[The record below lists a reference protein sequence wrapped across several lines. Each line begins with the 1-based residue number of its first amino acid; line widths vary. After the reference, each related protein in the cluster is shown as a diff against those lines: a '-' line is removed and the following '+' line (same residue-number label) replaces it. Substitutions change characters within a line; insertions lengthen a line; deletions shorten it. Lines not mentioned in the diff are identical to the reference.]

1 MVTMLRRPL
10 TSQEE
15 QDLHTQLAFFWHGR
29 APEER
34 NAYANVLVFLILTGE
49 DPLASAA
56 FEVIVHEIIKNS
68 STLLPFSIEND
79 EEFRASVA
87 VAVMEKL
94 RGSKAGRGGK
104 PQREPW
110 QRLVA
115 YHRDHDIA
123 NGNFRAWLKLIA
135 YRTAVDLLRR
145 HPMSAGPSSDRRWMR
160 NVPVD
165 EWDDG
170 SQSMEQWYA
179 ETPLPVRLDVLRAL
193 VATGTWLQDQQ
204 PEDLEILCLHIDHGL
219 RYGAIARQVGST
231 SEAVRKR
238 ITRMRRRLK
247 EHLDGIFSPGS
258 AEENDATEG
267 AEGTG
272 HGASGDVASRDV
284 ASRRAAS

>member
-1 MVTMLRRPL
+1 MVTMSRRPL

-15 QDLHTQLAFFWHGR
+15 QDLNTQLAFFWNGR
-29 APEER
+29 TPEER

-68 STLLPFSIEND
+68 STLLPFSIDND
-79 EEFRASVA
+79 EEFRAAVA
-87 VAVMEKL
+87 VAVMDKL
-94 RGSKAGRGGK
+94 RGGKGRGK
-104 PQREPW
+104 KQPEPW

-145 HPMSAGPSSDRRWMR
+145 HPMSSMQSGDRRWLR
-160 NVPVD
+160 NVPVE

-179 ETPLPVRLDVLRAL
+179 ETPLAVRIDVLRAL
-193 VATGTWLQDQQ
+193 VAIGKWLESQ
-204 PEDLEILCLHIDHGL
+204 PQADLDILCLHIDHGL
-219 RYGAIARQVGST
+219 RYGAIAREVGST

-247 EHLDGIFSPGS
+247 EHLDSIFSPES
-258 AEENDATEG
+258 EAPEAETPE
-267 AEGTG
+267 AEASERTKA
-272 HGASGDVASRDV
+272 GASGDRASR
-284 ASRRAAS
+284 SAAS

>member
-1 MVTMLRRPL
+1 MVTMSRRPL
-10 TSQEE
+10 TGQEE
-15 QDLHTQLAFFWHGR
+15 QDLNTQLAFFWNGR
-29 APEER
+29 TPGER
-34 NAYANVLVFLILTGE
+34 NAYANVLVFLILTGG

-68 STLLPFSIEND
+68 STLLPFSIDND
-79 EEFRASVA
+79 EEFRATVA

-94 RGSKAGRGGK
+94 RGSKEPGK
-104 PQREPW
+104 QPLEPW

-123 NGNFRAWLKLIA
+123 NGNFRAWLKIIA

-145 HPMSAGPSSDRRWMR
+145 HPMSAMQSGDRRWVR
-160 NVPVD
+160 NVPVED
-165 EWDDG
+165 WDDG

-193 VATGTWLQDQQ
+193 VATGKWLQGQ
-204 PEDLEILCLHIDHGL
+204 PQADLDVLCLHIDHGL
-219 RYGAIARQVGST
+219 RYSAIAREVGST

-247 EHLDGIFSPGS
+247 EHLDSIFSPET
-258 AEENDATEG
+258 AAPEG
-267 AEGTG
+267 AGD
-272 HGASGDVASRDV
+272 GASGDSVSGDSVSGDVASR
-284 ASRRAAS
+284 SAAS

>member
-1 MVTMLRRPL
+1 MVTMSRRPL

-15 QDLHTQLAFFWHGR
+15 RDLNTQLAFFWNGR
-29 APEER
+29 TPDER

-68 STLLPFSIEND
+68 STLLPFSIDND
-79 EEFRASVA
+79 EEFRAAVA
-87 VAVMEKL
+87 VAVMDKL
-94 RGSKAGRGGK
+94 RGSKGRGK
-104 PQREPW
+104 QQPEPW

-145 HPMSAGPSSDRRWMR
+145 HPMSSVQGGDRRWLR
-160 NVPVD
+160 NVPVE

-193 VATGTWLQDQQ
+193 VATGKWLQSQ
-204 PEDLEILCLHIDHGL
+204 PQADLDILCLHIDQGL
-219 RYGAIARQVGST
+219 RYGAIAREVGST

-238 ITRMRRRLK
+238 ITRMRRRLE
-247 EHLDGIFSPGS
+247 EHLDSIFSPETETS
-258 AEENDATEG
+258 EETDAPE
-267 AEGTG
+267 AS
-272 HGASGDVASRDV
+272 ASGERASR
-284 ASRRAAS
+284 SAAS

>member
-1 MVTMLRRPL
+1 MVTMSRRPL
-10 TSQEE
+10 THQE
-15 QDLHTQLAFFWHGR
+15 QKDLNTQLAFFWNGR
-29 APEER
+29 TPEER

-68 STLLPFSIEND
+68 TTLLPFSIESD
-79 EEFRASVA
+79 EEFRAAVA

-94 RGSKAGRGGK
+94 RGSKRRGK
-104 PQREPW
+104 KQPEPW

-123 NGNFRAWLKLIA
+123 NGNFRAWLKVIA

-145 HPMSAGPSSDRRWMR
+145 HPMSAMQRGDRRWLR
-160 NVPVD
+160 NVPVE

-170 SQSMEQWYA
+170 SQSMEQWYT

-193 VATGTWLQDQQ
+193 VATGTWLQSQ
-204 PEDLEILCLHIDHGL
+204 PQADLDILCLHIDHGL
-219 RYGAIARQVGST
+219 RYGAIAREVGST

-247 EHLDGIFSPGS
+247 EHLDSIFSPET
-258 AEENDATEG
+258 AAAEG
-267 AEGTG
+267 AEAGVSG
-272 HGASGDVASRDV
+272 DSASGDVASR
-284 ASRRAAS
+284 SAAS